1 MGATNM
7 NWNDTDKGD
16 TWVYKVVINHEEQ
29 YSILPDHN
37 EIPGGWK
44 HVGKTGTK
52 AECLDYIKEVWVD
65 MRPLSLRKRMEHLA
79 MNPPP
84 PAPLPERSER
94 RRNSLVELLCE
105 GSHAVE
111 VALRPER
118 TVKLFKEA
126 IDRDYVCIKFTQTK
140 GGTELG
146 FRLDEDASDWSK
158 ANFQSGKG
166 PVHLEGNLTLD
177 YVKIKCIADI
187 DLSTLAGMGHLVKV
201 VGGQA

>member
-1 MGATNM
+1 MS
-7 NWNDTDKGD
+7 WNDPDKDD
-16 TWVYKVVINHEEQ
+16 TRVYKVVINHEEQ
-29 YSILPDHN
+29 YSILPDDN
-37 EIPGGWK
+37 EIPRGWK
-44 HVGKTGTK
+44 HVSKTGTK
-52 AECLDYIKEVWVD
+52 PECLDYIKEVWTD
-65 MRPLSLRKRMEHLA
+65 MRPLSLRKKMEELA
-79 MNPPP
+79 MKPPP
-84 PAPLPERSER
+84 PAPVPERMEQ
-94 RRNSLVELLCE
+94 RRNSLIDLLCD

-126 IDRDYVCIKFTQTK
+126 VDRDYICIKFTQTQ

-146 FRLDEDASDWSK
+146 FHLDEDTSDLSK
-158 ANFQSGKG
+158 ANFESGKG

-201 VGGQA
+201 EANNERV

>member
-1 MGATNM
+1 MS
-7 NWNDTDKGD
+7 WNDPEKDD
-16 TWVYKVVINHEEQ
+16 TSIYKVVINHEEQ
-29 YSILPDHN
+29 YSILLASN
-37 EIPGGWK
+37 EIPRGWK
-44 HVGKTGTK
+44 HAGKTGTK
-52 AECLDYIKEVWVD
+52 AECLDYIKEAWTD
-65 MRPLSLRKRMEHLA
+65 MRPLSLRKKMEELA
-79 MNPPP
+79 MKPAPA
-84 PAPLPERSER
+84 APLPERSQQ

-118 TVKLFKEA
+118 TLKLFKEA

-146 FRLDEDASDWSK
+146 FRLDEAASDLTN
-158 ANFQSGKG
+158 ANFESGKG
-166 PVHLEGNLTLD
+166 PVHIEGNLTLD

-201 VGGQA
+201 EAN

>member
-1 MGATNM
+1 MS
-7 NWNDTDKGD
+7 WNDPDKD
-16 TWVYKVVINHEEQ
+16 NTRIYKVVINHEEQ
-29 YSILPDHN
+29 YSILLDGC
-37 EIPGGWK
+37 ETPGGWE
-44 HVGKTGTK
+44 HAGKTGTK
-52 AECLDYIKEVWVD
+52 AECLDYIKEAWTD
-65 MRPLSLRKRMEHLA
+65 MRPLSLRKRMEELA
-79 MNPPP
+79 MNPSP
-84 PAPLPERSER
+84 PAPIPERSEQ
-94 RRNSLVELLCE
+94 RRNSLVERLCE

-146 FRLDEDASDWSK
+146 FHLDEDASDLSK
-158 ANFQSGKG
+158 ANFERGKG

-187 DLSTLAGMGHLVKV
+187 DLSTLAGKGHLVKV
-201 VGGQA
+201 EANHERV

>member
-1 MGATNM
+1 MS
-7 NWNDTDKGD
+7 WNDPDKND
-16 TWVYKVVINHEEQ
+16 TRVYKVVINHEEQ
-29 YSILPDHN
+29 YSILPDDN
-37 EIPGGWK
+37 EIPRGWK
-44 HVGKTGTK
+44 HVSKTGTRT
-52 AECLDYIKEVWVD
+52 ECLDYIKEVWVD
-65 MRPLSLRKRMEHLA
+65 MRPLSLRKKMEELA

-84 PAPLPERSER
+84 PAPLPEPSEQQR
-94 RRNSLVELLCE
+94 TSLVDLLCD

-126 IDRDYVCIKFTQTK
+126 VDRDYVCIKFTQTK

-146 FRLDEDASDWSK
+146 FHLDEEASDLSK
-158 ANFQSGKG
+158 ANFESGKG
-166 PVHLEGNLTLD
+166 PVHIEGNLTLD

-201 VGGQA
+201 EANHERV

>member
-1 MGATNM
+1 MS
-7 NWNDTDKGD
+7 WNDPDKND
-16 TWVYKVVINHEEQ
+16 TRVYEVVINHEEQ
-29 YSILPDHN
+29 YSILQEGI

-44 HVGKTGTK
+44 HAGKTGSK
-52 AECLDYIKEVWVD
+52 AECLDYIKEAWTD
-65 MRPLSLRKRMEHLA
+65 MRPLSLRKKMEKLA
-79 MNPPP
+79 MNPSPP
-84 PAPLPERSER
+84 VPPPERSEQPR
-94 RRNSLVELLCE
+94 KSLVERLCE

-146 FRLDEDASDWSK
+146 FHLDEGASDLSK
-158 ANFQSGKG
+158 ANFERGKG

-187 DLSTLAGMGHLVKV
+187 DLSTLTGKGHLVKV
-201 VGGQA
+201 EANHERV

>member
-1 MGATNM
+1 MS
-7 NWNDTDKGD
+7 WNDPDKDD
-16 TWVYKVVINHEEQ
+16 TRGYKVVINHEEQ
-29 YSILPDHN
+29 YSILLDDN
-37 EIPGGWK
+37 EIPRGWK
-44 HVGKTGTK
+44 HEGKTGTK
-52 AECLDYIKEVWVD
+52 AECLDYIKEVWID
-65 MRPLSLRKRMEHLA
+65 MRPLSLRKKMEELA
-79 MNPPP
+79 MNPPS
-84 PAPLPERSER
+84 PAPLPERSEQ
-94 RRNSLVELLCE
+94 RRNNLVELLCE

-146 FRLDEDASDWSK
+146 FRLDEDASDLSK
-158 ANFQSGKG
+158 ANFASGKG
-166 PVHLEGNLTLD
+166 PVHIEGNLTLD

-201 VGGQA
+201 EANHERV

>member
-1 MGATNM
+1 MEDREDNTI
-7 NWNDTDKGD
+7 
-16 TWVYKVVINHEEQ
+16 YKVVINHEEQ
-29 YSILPDHN
+29 YSILPDDN
-37 EIPGGWK
+37 EIPRGWK
-44 HVGKTGTK
+44 PVSKTGTK

-65 MRPLSLRKRMEHLA
+65 MRPLSLRKKMEELA
-79 MNPPP
+79 MNQSA
-84 PAPLPERSER
+84 PAPLPERSEHR
-94 RRNSLVELLCE
+94 RTSLVDLLCD

-146 FRLDEDASDWSK
+146 FHLDEDASDLSK
-158 ANFQSGKG
+158 ANFESGKG
-166 PVHLEGNLTLD
+166 PVHIEGDLTLD

-201 VGGQA
+201 EANNEGV